1 MGACRLA
8 AVLQQAVRKL
18 QKPSV
23 FTQKYEQQTGFYTK
37 KGAAGSSHSALAA
50 MLKL

>member
-8 AVLQQAVRKL
+8 AVLQQAVRKRQNRL
-18 QKPSV
+18 FLPK
-23 FTQKYEQQTGFYTK
+23 KYEQQTGFYTK
-37 KGAAGSSHSALAA
+37 KGAAGSSHSAFAA